1 LDSKKFL
8 ELDKRVEDEEK
19 KRDIQKKN
27 AYQETFRDDSNLLD
41 FLRIA
46 EEEAEEKEGS
56 VGILNYI
63 EIYNEFKE
71 RQLKVAREDRLNS
84 TKKKKQKKSPFS

>member
-8 ELDKRVEDEEK
+8 ELDKRVEHEKK
-19 KRDIQKKN
+19 KRDIEEKN
-27 AYQETFRDDSNLLD
+27 AYQETFLDDSNLLD

-56 VGILNYI
+56 VETLNYI

>member
-1 LDSKKFL
+1 MDSKKFL
-8 ELDKRVEDEEK
+8 ELDKRVEHEEK
-19 KRDIQKKN
+19 KRNAQEKN
-27 AYQETFRDDSNLLD
+27 AYEETFRDDSNLLD

-46 EEEAEEKEGS
+46 EEEAKEKEDC
-56 VGILNYI
+56 IKTLNYV
-63 EIYNEFKE
+63 EIYNEFRE